1 MTVNL
6 SQSQS
11 PVLGWAQ
18 RPTAPDGSRPP
29 RTPALRA
36 ASAARSV
43 DLRVAIDVASGATP
57 RAFATTSLLDV
68 CAVAGSAGAR
78 TACGAAAARRGLAM
92 GARAWLPLLLA
103 TYLGAAA
110 CATPRYVSDNHAA
123 LQSPVTLGDG
133 HTGKPALDELPKEPA
148 PAPAVHLAPCAPA
161 VHPAPGSPQPN
172 AAEANTATSASGASQ
187 PTATTSVVGATTS
200 GLDASQPTSTTSAS
214 GPSQPTAAEP
224 AAAPSGT
231 TTSTAPTAVHPTP
244 GTQSVTTSTP
254 GGTAAAPASSAA
266 QPSTSAPSPA
276 AGAAATAPGAAPSGA
291 SATRARLQPFGLHS
305 RVTKPRT
312 AAAPAPGASQS
323 SVATTASGASAATAT
338 PCVASTAA
346 PAVSGASAAPAGTPA
361 VAGAPASQPS
371 VAALLSG
378 GSTPETE
385 PGSEG
390 AAASAAAPFDPR
402 ATPDPEPQS
411 TTAYYELTLRYCNAG
426 VHLVANRRVKLSKPS
441 ALPRKMGR
449 FAAELWIGHELLE
462 RARFDFPMTGADSVL
477 PAGTA
482 QPEPPP
488 LQLAPGADVVWKVK
502 VADRVRATQAWVIDR
517 ATGERWLLDWPPAA
531 TKAKPTAD
539 AACPSFGG
547 K

>member
-1 MTVNL
+1 MKVN
-6 SQSQS
+6 SRQSQS

-18 RPTAPDGSRPP
+18 RLPAPDGSLPP
-29 RTPALRA
+29 RAPASRVA
-36 ASAARSV
+36 GGASRPASA
-43 DLRVAIDVASGATP
+43 
-57 RAFATTSLLDV
+57 
-68 CAVAGSAGAR
+68 SA
-78 TACGAAAARRGLAM
+78 
-92 GARAWLPLLLA
+92 LPLLLA

-133 HTGKPALDELPKEPA
+133 HTGKPALDELPKAPA

-172 AAEANTATSASGASQ
+172 AAEANAATSASGASQ
-187 PTATTSVVGATTS
+187 PTAATSAVGATTS
-200 GLDASQPTSTTSAS
+200 GLDASQPTSPTSA
-214 GPSQPTAAEP
+214 SQPTAAEP

-231 TTSTAPTAVHPTP
+231 TTSTVLTAVHPMP
-244 GTQSVTTSTP
+244 GTESVTTSTP
-254 GGTAAAPASSAA
+254 SGAATALGEA
-266 QPSTSAPSPA
+266 QPSASATSPA
-276 AGAAATAPGAAPSGA
+276 AGAATTAPGTAPAGA

-323 SVATTASGASAATAT
+323 SAVTTAPGASAATAT
-338 PCVASTAA
+338 PCAASTGA

-361 VAGAPASQPS
+361 VAGAPASATS
-371 VAALLSG
+371 VAALLEG
-378 GSTPETE
+378 EPTETA
-385 PGSEG
+385 PGSAD

-402 ATPDPEPQS
+402 ATPDPKDQA
-411 TTAYYELTLRYCNAG
+411 TDAYYELTLRYCNAG
-426 VHLVANRRVKLSKPS
+426 VHLVKNRRVKLGKPS
-441 ALPRKMGR
+441 ILPRRMGR

-462 RARFDFPMTGADSVL
+462 RARFDFPMTAADTVA

-482 QPEPPP
+482 RPEPPP
-488 LQLAPGADVVWKVK
+488 LQLAPGTDVVWKVK

-539 AACPSFGG
+539 AGCPSFGG